1 MAISTGGILTFGRKG
16 PVRTRNIALIS
27 VATIATASLAMF
39 RYGIFRSRRIA
50 VSPSEHTA
58 MHGEEDH
65 SLQTDQGTI
74 KAARGPKRLFD
85 FGKD

>member
-1 MAISTGGILTFGRKG
+1 
-16 PVRTRNIALIS
+16 
-27 VATIATASLAMF
+27 
-39 RYGIFRSRRIA
+39 
-50 VSPSEHTA
+50 